1 MSGNQKSPRTATT
14 YLIIAWMAI
23 NLLLMVLL
31 IPGDSADL
39 NNYIELILW
48 SASIVGLWTMKKAG
62 AALSTSVLC
71 ITLSTSM
78 GIVLLA
84 YYNNLMLEPVAYIN
98 ALRIVINAA
107 IIFYMFKNIFANKYK

>member
-1 MSGNQKSPRTATT
+1 MSGNQKPPKTAAT
-14 YLIIAWMAI
+14 YLILAWMAI

-31 IPGDSADL
+31 IPGDIEDA
-39 NNYIELILW
+39 NNYVELILW

-62 AALSTSVLC
+62 AALTTAVLC

-78 GIVLLA
+78 GIVFLA

-107 IIFYMFKNIFANKYK
+107 IIVYMFKNIFANKYQ